1 MKKTLILTFICCILL
16 VNKKSVADCGNL
28 NPHLGYCQVSSGG
41 NWPVSDYSTFYM
53 TPGTQL
59 QVYTHFIVY
68 GFLGSG
74 AGAEADCGSQMW
86 FDGITSGESYNGTSF
101 SAQDNAYG
109 SISFYVSATNAWAQI
124 FATW

>member
-1 MKKTLILTFICCILL
+1 
-16 VNKKSVADCGNL
+16 
-28 NPHLGYCQVSSGG
+28 
-41 NWPVSDYSTFYM
+41 M
-53 TPGTQL
+53 TPGLSL

-68 GFLGSG
+68 GGLGSG

-101 SAQDNAYG
+101 SASDNAGG
-109 SISFYVSATNAWAQI
+109 SISFYVSANNAWAQI